1 MHKIT
6 CAAAFFLLAACSA
19 HQHGSDGDMEPGP
32 GADLGAPQVQLRFA
46 ARAGAQ
52 PFACGKTL
60 PGLGKDG
67 VGLRPADLRLYVHD
81 VRLVTESGGEVPLTL
96 DQDQRWQLDNLALL
110 DFEDKSGECTGTA
123 ATNDIVRGTVPDPR
137 ATFTGVRFM
146 LGVPFAKNH
155 ADQAAAPS
163 PLNLSSMFWSWQS
176 GYKFLRFE
184 GQTDG
189 GKAVI
194 VHLGST
200 GCKKEGTQVSECTA
214 PNRPQIELRGFDPR
228 GKTILVDV
236 AALLA
241 GSDLGAGLE
250 CMSAPDSASCG
261 PIFSRLGLP
270 WQGAPGQ
277 QQIFRIE

>member
-1 MHKIT
+1 MHKLAS
-6 CAAAFFLLAACSA
+6 AAAALLLLSACP
-19 HQHGSDGDMEPGP
+19 HQHPDDGDMEPGP
-32 GADLGAPQVQLRFA
+32 GLDLGAPQVQLRFA

-60 PGLGKDG
+60 PGVGKDG

-81 VRLVTESGGEVPLTL
+81 VRLITEGGAEVPLTL
-96 DQDQRWQLDNLALL
+96 DQDQRWQLDDLALL

-123 ATNDIVRGTVPDPR
+123 ATNDIVRGTVPDPK
-137 ATFTGVRFM
+137 ATFTGVRFV
-146 LGVPFAKNH
+146 LGVPFGKNH

-163 PLNLSSMFWSWQS
+163 PLNLSSMYWSWQS

-189 GKAVI
+189 GKALI

-200 GCKKEGTQVSECTA
+200 GCKKEGNDVTGCAA
-214 PNRPQIELRGFDPR
+214 PNRAQIELRGFDPR
-228 GKTILVDV
+228 QKTILVDI

-241 GSDLGAGLE
+241 DSDLGAGIE
-250 CMSAPDSASCG
+250 CMSAPDSASCA

-270 WQGAPGQ
+270 WQGAPGA
-277 QQIFRIE
+277 QQIFRVE